1 MLTKMPGV
9 RSSRFFVVVVM
20 LAFGLV
26 ALATESFAQRPPAS
40 GGEERPVQRTLPRK
54 QIYANLSEGLGVK
67 GEEAKSLLQSVE
79 DRGYPL
85 RETVVLLLL
94 AKAQADRQIEEG
106 KFSKE
111 QRVQALTATAEH
123 LAGLVEKEKAGWLAL
138 VQKTG
143 AKMDLNTVVSKANQ
157 IIGFYSER
165 AGVSWTIPLK
175 EVPIVMEQAEEGEEP
190 EQENPTEQG
199 ESK

>member
-9 RSSRFFVVVVM
+9 RSSRFFVVVM

-26 ALATESFAQRPPAS
+26 ALATESFARRPPAS
-40 GGEERPVQRTLPRK
+40 GGGEERPVQRTLPRK

-67 GEEAKSLLQSVE
+67 GEEAMSLLQSVE
-79 DRGYPL
+79 DKGFPL

-94 AKAQADRQIEEG
+94 AKAQADHQIEEG
-106 KFSKE
+106 KSSKG

-123 LAGLVEKEKAGWLAL
+123 LVGLVEKEKAGWVAL

-143 AKMDLNTVVSKANQ
+143 AKVDLSLVVAKANQ

-165 AGVSWTIPLK
+165 ASVSWTIPLK
-175 EVPIVMEQAEEGEEP
+175 EVPIVIEEAEGEEP
-190 EQENPTEQG
+190 EEENPTEQG

>member
-9 RSSRFFVVVVM
+9 RSFRFFVVVM

-26 ALATESFAQRPPAS
+26 ALATESFAQRPPAR
-40 GGEERPVQRTLPRK
+40 GREERPVQRTLPRK

-79 DRGYPL
+79 DKGFPL

-123 LAGLVEKEKAGWLAL
+123 LVGLVEKEKAGWLAL

-143 AKMDLNTVVSKANQ
+143 AKVALSSVVSKANQ
-157 IIGFYSER
+157 IIGFHSER
-165 AGVSWTIPLK
+165 SSVSWTIPLK
-175 EVPIVMEQAEEGEEP
+175 EVPVVIEEAEGEEP